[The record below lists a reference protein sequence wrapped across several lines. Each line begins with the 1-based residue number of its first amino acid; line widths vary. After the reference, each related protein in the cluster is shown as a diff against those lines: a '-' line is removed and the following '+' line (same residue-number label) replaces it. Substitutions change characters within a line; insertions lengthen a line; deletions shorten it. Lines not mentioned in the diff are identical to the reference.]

1 MNNFRYKESMSW
13 KMVRAPNILKSV
25 KSMTYILLVLVS
37 LVHGQDINEQ
47 GQGKNELYEIMKRF
61 DYLEKKCT
69 MYICI
74 PITFNNP

>member
-25 KSMTYILLVLVS
+25 KSMTYILLLLVS

-47 GQGKNELYEIMKRF
+47 GQGDYELYLNELI
-61 DYLEKKCT
+61 
-69 MYICI
+69 
-74 PITFNNP
+74 